1 MKPWKG
7 LSASQGGIAEQRPC
21 WTALRYYTELQRQRL
36 ATRWSRQDRS
46 DHFTEKNWCSIHK
59 KKRVLPSPYPPMRVA
74 EGPVFFSVQP
84 FFLWNF
90 LPLTR
95 QGKARFSVTKGL
107 RKAETER
114 SALHFCR
121 IFFRFLCRS
130 GLCIIQKRCC
140 AVIER
145 QKRAFPQAIEILQRP
160 AINGDKRIQ
169 NKNDR
174 FTAKNWCSIHEKEGR
189 KRNEQE
195 GNSFIKLHFAKE
207 DR

>member
-1 MKPWKG
+1 MTI
-7 LSASQGGIAEQRPC
+7 LFFM
-21 WTALRYYTELQRQRL
+21 QRL
-36 ATRWSRQDRS
+36 W
-46 DHFTEKNWCSIHK
+46 E
-59 KKRVLPSPYPPMRVA
+59 KKRVLPAPYPPMRVA

-130 GLCIIQKRCC
+130 GLCIIPKRRC
-140 AVIER
+140 AVIEW
-145 QKRAFPQAIEILQRP
+145 QKRAFPQAIEILQSRGRQSMGIKGP
-160 AINGDKRIQ
+160 KIRMIVLQQRTGVRYMKKR
-169 NKNDR
+169 D
-174 FTAKNWCSIHEKEGR
+174 
-189 KRNEQE
+189 
-195 GNSFIKLHFAKE
+195 AKE
-207 DR
+207 TNRRETA

>member
-1 MKPWKG
+1 
-7 LSASQGGIAEQRPC
+7 
-21 WTALRYYTELQRQRL
+21 
-36 ATRWSRQDRS
+36 
-46 DHFTEKNWCSIHK
+46 
-59 KKRVLPSPYPPMRVA
+59 MRVA

-121 IFFRFLCRS
+121 IFFWFLCRS
-130 GLCIIQKRCC
+130 GLCIIQKKALHGHRV
-140 AVIER
+140 AEKGLSASHR
-145 QKRAFPQAIEILQRP
+145 DTTEQRP

-169 NKNDR
+169 NKNGR